1 MSFGSSTSTTAAAA
15 TAAAT
20 GALNNAG
27 SETSPIDAA
36 DIPQRELIA
45 GYGGQDYLDTILA
58 VGAGGME
65 GANSNLAAAVQG
77 LQQQAA
83 ASGQTLGQVM
93 QGLGITVD
101 EMEALNTNL
110 GGAFDTSGAQD
121 FIQGQATGLGGAFDT
136 TGAQS
141 ALAGIDTD
149 YGQAFDT
156 AGSRDALTGMDY
168 EGLQGRY
175 ESQYVDQ
182 MVDPALARMREDE
195 ARRMAELE
203 ASGAAIG
210 GGSNTRMGVEMARTT
225 DEGMRSRAEME
236 ANLRNQALRQS
247 QELGLQEAGMRGQFA
262 DTAARLGLSESELEA
277 RIRESSAQSQAQFA
291 DLGARL
297 GMAERDQA
305 AGMAETAAGMAGM
318 AAQLGLSE
326 SELAASIQ
334 ERSTQLGLSR
344 EQAIQSVLNDIG
356 SAAGAQFGMQ
366 EGVAGA
372 QQAQAAGNL
381 DAARL
386 GITSA
391 GIGLE
396 QSELQRQIQT
406 EQNQAPLTM
415 EAWYR
420 NLTSTPLASPL
431 PGGGTQTTTGG
442 GPGVGTQLVGAGTSL
457 LGAAMMGGLISDE
470 RAKQDI
476 EPLDH
481 ALDIIRKQRPSV
493 YSYINPEHDRFPVE
507 GRRSAGLMA
516 QDLEDIPG
524 AVMEV
529 NGVKMVDPYPVM
541 STIAAAVQALDR
553 KVEGMYHA

>member
-1 MSFGSSTSTTAAAA
+1 MSFGSETETGS
-15 TAAAT
+15 T
-20 GALNNAG
+20 GAE
-27 SETSPIDAA
+27 SSVDAA
-36 DIPQRELIA
+36 DIPQRQLVA
-45 GYGGQDYLDTILA
+45 DYGGQEYMDAIL
-58 VGAGGME
+58 GAGAAGME
-65 GANSNLAAAVQG
+65 GANANLAAAVQG

-83 ASGQTLGQVM
+83 ASGQTMDQVIGELG
-93 QGLGITVD
+93 LTVEQMD
-101 EMEALNTNL
+101 AINTNL
-110 GGAFDTSGAQD
+110 GGAFDTSGAQG
-121 FIQGQATGLGGAFDT
+121 FIGDQAAGLGGAFDT
-136 TGAQS
+136 SGAQDT
-141 ALAGIDTD
+141 LAGIDTD
-149 YGQAFDT
+149 FGQAFDT
-156 AGSRDALTGMDY
+156 TGSQDALTDMDY

-195 ARRMAELE
+195 ARRMSELE

-262 DTAARLGLSESELEA
+262 DTAARLGLSESELDA
-277 RIRESSAQSQAQFA
+277 RIRESSAQAQGQFA

-297 GMAERDQA
+297 GMAEQDQA
-305 AGMAETAAGMAGM
+305 ASMAETSAGLANM

-326 SELAASIQ
+326 SELSASIA
-334 ERSTQLGLSR
+334 ERTAQLGLSK

-356 SAAGAQFGMQ
+356 ATAGAQFGMQ

-431 PGGGTQTTTGG
+431 PGGGTQTTSGG
-442 GPGVGTQLVGAGTSL
+442 GPGMGSQLVGAGTSL

-481 ALDIIRKQRPSV
+481 ALDIIRRQRPSV
-493 YSYINPEHDRFPVE
+493 YSYTNPEHDRFPIE

-524 AVMEV
+524 AVTEV
-529 NGVKMVDPYPVM
+529 NGIKMVDPYPVM
-541 STIAAAVQALDR
+541 TTIAAAVQALDR
-553 KVEGMYHA
+553 KVEGMHHA